1 MKRSLVAALLMSMM
15 CSTAFAA
22 AEGGDDAGAQM
33 RRAQEALERQRV
45 IDQINEDEQSR
56 RAEVEQEETPE
67 QTEQPS
73 VTFTLK
79 RVEFSPSE
87 LLSEDELKSIADEYL
102 ERDISLN
109 DINAMIEKINAL
121 YADKGYMTCRAYLPP
136 QRIHEGVVQIGL
148 LEGRTG
154 NVNVINNKHTLDS
167 YIKNSFPLTKGALD
181 NTVRVNEHL
190 QWFNGVNDVQL
201 RMAMKAGA
209 EFGTT
214 DYDIY
219 AFEPANQRLSIMAD
233 NNGYD
238 SSGRWREY
246 VFYNNRSLTNQRDAF
261 RLYWQHS
268 KGTEAWGTG
277 YTLPL
282 GHRGIKLDFDYSNNN
297 TENIKG
303 QMKSFGVE
311 SDSYSAG
318 VTLRVPF
325 KVDRH
330 SRYEAGFQYQHQESK
345 TDFGTKTD
353 LRLRWVD
360 DNVNRYIPYVSFTH
374 YGDHSIFYHKH
385 SARFVRRQDLTGAT
399 GDAVNYELSGFWQR
413 QWSSGQSLQSSF
425 EAQLSSRQGLGSSD
439 RFFIG
444 GSNSVRGYEES
455 YLGGEEGFTANLEYV
470 LPLDKSKRVRA
481 LTFVDYGRVYGSTVI
496 DGENDLVSTGVGL
509 NAYLKNCSL
518 SLTLGV
524 PLKRHFGG
532 EHLDKTRIH
541 FSINGNI

>member
-1 MKRSLVAALLMSMM
+1 MKRSLVAALLMSVM

-67 QTEQPS
+67 QTDQSS

-79 RVEFSPSE
+79 RVEFSPTE
-87 LLSEDELKSIADEYL
+87 ILSEDELNGIVSEYL

-121 YADKGYMTCRAYLPP
+121 YAEKGYMTCRAYLPP

-201 RMAMKAGA
+201 RMAMKAGS

-219 AFEPANQRLSIMAD
+219 AFEPTNQRLSIMVD

-325 KVDRH
+325 KVDRN
-330 SRYEAGFQYQHQESK
+330 SRYEAGFQYQH
-345 TDFGTKTD
+345 
-353 LRLRWVD
+353 
-360 DNVNRYIPYVSFTH
+360 NRFAPPL
-374 YGDHSIFYHKH
+374 G
-385 SARFVRRQDLTGAT
+385 RR
-399 GDAVNYELSGFWQR
+399 
-413 QWSSGQSLQSSF
+413 
-425 EAQLSSRQGLGSSD
+425 
-439 RFFIG
+439 
-444 GSNSVRGYEES
+444 
-455 YLGGEEGFTANLEYV
+455 
-470 LPLDKSKRVRA
+470 
-481 LTFVDYGRVYGSTVI
+481 
-496 DGENDLVSTGVGL
+496 
-509 NAYLKNCSL
+509 
-518 SLTLGV
+518 
-524 PLKRHFGG
+524 
-532 EHLDKTRIH
+532 
-541 FSINGNI
+541 